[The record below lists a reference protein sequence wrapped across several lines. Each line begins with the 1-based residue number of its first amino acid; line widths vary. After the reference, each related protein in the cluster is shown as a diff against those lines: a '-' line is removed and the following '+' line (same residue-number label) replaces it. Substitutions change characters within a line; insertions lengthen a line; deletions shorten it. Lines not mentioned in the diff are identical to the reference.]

1 MNQTTVLQ
9 VVRLRR
15 MFQNGKTPF
24 TAVDDLSFSLEKGS
38 IAALLGPN
46 GAGKTTTVQMI
57 AGYLAH
63 TSRQVLVCG
72 EDCTRSREKTRRKIG
87 VVFGGELGFYGRAT
101 AWENLMFFAALA
113 GLGKQR
119 RAEVT
124 RVLKAVSLWDSAH
137 QRVGTFSRGMRQRLH
152 IARALLGNPELLLLD
167 EPTNGIDVELAH
179 ELRALIRRLA
189 EEGAAI
195 LLTSHTMSEVEHL
208 ADRILLIGAGKLV
221 HDGNLESVRAL
232 SKVTHIDRPA
242 TLEESYLALSPML
255 RRE

>member
-1 MNQTTVLQ
+1 MNQDFVLQ
-9 VVRLRR
+9 VLHLRR
-15 MFQNGKTPF
+15 SFQNGKTPF
-24 TAVDDLSFSLEKGS
+24 WAVDDISFSVERGS

-57 AGYLAH
+57 AGYLAP
-63 TSRQVLVCG
+63 TSGQILVCG
-72 EDCTRSREKTRRKIG
+72 NDCACSREKIRRKIG

-113 GLGKQR
+113 DLGKR
-119 RAEVT
+119 RRQEAE
-124 RVLKAVSLWDSAH
+124 RVLKAVSLWEAAH

-152 IARALLGNPELLLLD
+152 IARALLGHPELLLLD

-179 ELRALIRRLA
+179 ELRVLIRRLA
-189 EEGAAI
+189 DDGAAV
-195 LLTSHTMSEVEHL
+195 LLTSHSMSEIEHL

-221 HDGNLESVRAL
+221 HDGDLESVRKL
-232 SKVTHIDRPA
+232 SHVTHIDRPA